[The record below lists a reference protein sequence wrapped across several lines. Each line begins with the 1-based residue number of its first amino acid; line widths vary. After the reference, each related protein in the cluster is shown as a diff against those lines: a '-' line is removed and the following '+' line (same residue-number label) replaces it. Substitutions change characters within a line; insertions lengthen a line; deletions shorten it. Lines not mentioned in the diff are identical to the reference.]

1 MTDAEL
7 VAEKLRAVIQLAC
20 NALER
25 TSRPVPKEIADEL
38 KIVGGE
44 AITLVQTQRQGECQC
59 CIALKNL
66 VELKTHKDK
75 FGKDRD
81 YRLMQPSAWE
91 FARST
96 LPSPPTEDKHDIK

>member
-7 VAEKLRAVIQLAC
+7 IKQVADLIVHGTGYLPEQSDFYAAEKII
-20 NALER
+20 
-25 TSRPVPKEIADEL
+25 S
-38 KIVGGE
+38 
-44 AITLVQTQRQGECQC
+44 LVQAQRQGECQC

>member
-7 VAEKLRAVIQLAC
+7 LEQIKTLGVRLRYPYGNKHEYTDSELI
-20 NALER
+20 
-25 TSRPVPKEIADEL
+25 EI
-38 KIVGGE
+38 IS
-44 AITLVQTQRQGECQC
+44 LVQAQRQGECQC